1 MIAKANNALLQ
12 RNMVNLHWD
21 LTCQPTPTCEPA
33 FDQDQSSGHERMFGA
48 SRERRQLNVP

>member
-21 LTCQPTPTCEPA
+21 LTRQPTPTCKRA
-33 FDQDQSSGHERMFGA
+33 FDQDQSSGHEGMFGA